1 MKTLPDC
8 AWNVV
13 NVEGFGWVVLNLVEE
28 QGVGHGQVILVGAS
42 GGGRCRRTVQGALH
56 GGNCKQ
62 GGGFAINFYV
72 WGWAQKTLGRVFALL
87 VHPMQPSVLLVL
99 RLPDQARLLQ
109 DHDLLHELAELWL
122 AD

>member
-1 MKTLPDC
+1 MASTNSLGCIRD
-8 AWNVV
+8 V
-13 NVEGFGWVVLNLVEE
+13 
-28 QGVGHGQVILVGAS
+28 VGAS

-56 GGNCKQ
+56 GGHCQQ
-62 GGGFAINFYV
+62 GGGFAINLYV
-72 WGWAQKTLGRVFALL
+72 WGWAQKTLGREFALL

-122 AD
+122 ADCALVATLLPHPATGE